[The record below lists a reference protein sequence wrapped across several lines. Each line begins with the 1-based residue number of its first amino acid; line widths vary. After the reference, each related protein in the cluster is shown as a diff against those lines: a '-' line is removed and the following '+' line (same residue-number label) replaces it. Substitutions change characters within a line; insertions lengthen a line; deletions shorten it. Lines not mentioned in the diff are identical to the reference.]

1 MWRSIN
7 RMRDRLS
14 SEPNVPFRGSVE
26 NGHDLVALLVLVV
39 VGEAGGEVDR
49 EADLADAAN

>member
-1 MWRSIN
+1 
-7 RMRDRLS
+7 MRDRLS